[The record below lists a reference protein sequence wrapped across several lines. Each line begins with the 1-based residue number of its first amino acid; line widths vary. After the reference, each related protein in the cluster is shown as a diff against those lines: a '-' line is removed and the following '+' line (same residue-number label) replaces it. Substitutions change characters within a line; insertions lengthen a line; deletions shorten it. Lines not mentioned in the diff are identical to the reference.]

1 MAAGALAAILLVSVF
16 SHMPAAKAAGITV
29 MGSSGLLGSGEYR
42 ITGEL
47 QDNSDSTAGNV
58 VVNATLQ
65 DSSGGLAASIYLQIL
80 SSRG

>member
-29 MGSSGLLGSGEYR
+29 IGSSGLLGSGEYR

-47 QDNSDSTAGNV
+47 QDNGGSTAGNV
-58 VVNATLQ
+58 VVSATLQ
-65 DSSGGLAASIYLQIL
+65 DSSGGFAASIYLQIL